1 MYDNAVA
8 VGEWLPELDI
18 DPPARQR
25 RLTVLLRLLLLIPQF
40 IVLAVLGIAVFVVAI
55 IGWFAALVLGRLPDW
70 AADFLSG
77 YVGYATRVEASE
89 SLLVDTYPPFSF
101 SAPGYPVRIEL
112 RPGELNRLAVLLRI
126 FLAIP
131 AGIIYGVVSA
141 GWEVCSFF
149 IWLIV
154 LLLGRMPEPLFEATA
169 AITRYS
175 MRLQAYWL
183 MLTAAYPKRLFGDG
197 ALGSGRLGGNGRHVL
212 GRDAADDTASATRPL
227 LMTDA
232 GRILLIVFIVIG
244 LVYTIYGGSTGSF
257 TWTSSNSQT
266 TIGSRP

>member
-1 MYDNAVA
+1 MYNQTAVA
-8 VGEWLPELDI
+8 AEWLPELDI
-18 DPPARQR
+18 DPPERQR

-40 IVLAVLGIAVFVVAI
+40 IVLAALGIAVFVVAV
-55 IGWFAALVLGRLPDW
+55 IGWFAALFLGRLPGW

-89 SLLVDTYPPFSF
+89 SLLVDKYPPFSF
-101 SAPGYPVRIEL
+101 SAPGYPVRVEL
-112 RPGELNRLAVLLRI
+112 RPGELNRLAVLLRV

-131 AGIIYGVVSA
+131 AAVIYAVVSA

-154 LLLGRMPEPLFEATA
+154 LILGRMPEPLFEATA

-197 ALGSGRLGGNGRHVL
+197 TGDGTGGGMTR
-212 GRDAADDTASATRPL
+212 ASATRPL
-227 LMTDA
+227 LLTTA
-232 GRILLIVFIVIG
+232 GRLLLVVFIVIG
-244 LVYTIYGGSTGSF
+244 LGYTVFGSSGS
-257 TWTSSNSQT
+257 WTSSSAQT
-266 TIGSRP
+266 TSRSQP